1 MVRKPALDF
10 CVAMASISDTEP
22 AGLSSISGLRPAG
35 GGRSQQSDA
44 DVSDGSSAG
53 SAAAA
58 DPSLGHQR
66 RRSFFGR
73 QRRKQ
78 KKEKKERL
86 QRWLE
91 ADNADAEVEEEE
103 EEEEEV
109 KEPKRVSAM
118 SAMSARVSVSGHWAV
133 KAFVAPLKKLK
144 GGLKWFVVY
153 ITLFALLCMLL
164 SLAWHAVNAH
174 LLWKLTG
181 LDHSWV
187 LLMPPGVLSLLLLLG
202 LLVLL
207 YQVCGDRALIRTPA
221 PSAPF
226 VCVRFSHPPAAGVL
240 HVRGG
245 AARRGAQGA
254 RRRRRRRRQR
264 GSDRPP

>member
-1 MVRKPALDF
+1 
-10 CVAMASISDTEP
+10 MASISDTEP
-22 AGLSSISGLRPAG
+22 AAGLSSISGLRPAG

-44 DVSDGSSAG
+44 DVSNGSSAG

-58 DPSLGHQR
+58 DPSLVHQR

-103 EEEEEV
+103 EEEEVE
-109 KEPKRVSAM
+109 EPKRGSAM

-202 LLVLL
+202 LLALL
-207 YQVCGDRALIRTPA
+207 YQVRVDRALIRTPA
-221 PSAPF
+221 PSCPF

-245 AARRGAQGA
+245 AARRGAEGA
-254 RRRRRRRRQR
+254 RRRRCRRRQR